1 MKLGY
6 RQATFAILLF
16 SMSSLANAGL
26 IYSSNFDAENEEPI
40 ITSVSYY
47 YYSSINYASQTYS
60 ETGLEYIDGLSLE
73 MNLDLNLFSGTLGF
87 QFSLNDSIVG
97 TWDLTG
103 SSIEQKYNLDFNFAE
118 LNSTST
124 DWTLR
129 MDVYDPICT
138 SCGAIR
144 LTELNDVTFKSS
156 HVNSVPEPTTLAI
169 FALGMIGLASRRFK
183 KLS

>member
-6 RQATFAILLF
+6 TQVIFAILLF
-16 SMSSLANAGL
+16 ATSTLANAGL
-26 IYSSNFDAENEEPI
+26 IYSNNFDAENEEPI
-40 ITSVSYY
+40 LKSVSYY
-47 YYSSINYASQTYS
+47 YYSSTNYASQTYS
-60 ETGLEYIDGLSLE
+60 ATGLEYIDGLSLE
-73 MNLDLNLFSGTLGF
+73 MNLDLTLFSGTLGF

-97 TWDLTG
+97 TWDLAG
-103 SSIEQKYNLDFNFAE
+103 SSTEQKYNLDFNFAE

-129 MDVYDPICT
+129 MDVYDPICNG
-138 SCGAIR
+138 CGVIR
-144 LTELNDVTFKSS
+144 LTEFNDVTFKSS

-183 KLS
+183 KPS